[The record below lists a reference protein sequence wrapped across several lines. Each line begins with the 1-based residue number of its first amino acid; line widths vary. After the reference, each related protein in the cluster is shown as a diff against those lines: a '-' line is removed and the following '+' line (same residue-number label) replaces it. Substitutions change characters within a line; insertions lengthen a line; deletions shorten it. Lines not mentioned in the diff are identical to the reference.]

1 MFIFYLDY
9 KIIFLF
15 IILSTIKN
23 IFYYIMGASILPITV
38 YKGKIMLLFGKE
50 RDIDENPGWSD
61 FGGGTDKGETFI
73 QTAVREGG
81 EEMTGFL
88 GSSDDIKRLLNRFGT
103 FNVDYKSD
111 NGYGTY
117 RCHVFPIEYDEYLPY
132 YYNNNQRFLQKRLPS
147 SIIRDTKIFE
157 KTQIKWF
164 DINELAKRRSEFR
177 SFYRNI
183 IDLILENKT
192 GLEKFAKKCIKSKHN
207 VTRNIRNGQMK
218 KTKSRRRK

>member
-1 MFIFYLDY
+1 
-9 KIIFLF
+9 
-15 IILSTIKN
+15 
-23 IFYYIMGASILPITV
+23 MGASILPITV
-38 YKGKIMLLFGKE
+38 HNGKILLLFGKE

-61 FGGGTDKGETFI
+61 FGGGTDKGETFL

-88 GSSDDIKRLLNRFGT
+88 GSSEDIKRLLKRFGT
-103 FNVDYKSD
+103 FNLDFKSD
-111 NGYGTY
+111 SRYGTY
-117 RCHVFPIEYDEYLPY
+117 RCHIFPMEYDEYLQH
-132 YYNNNQRFLQKRLPS
+132 YYNNNQRFLQKRLPA

-177 SFYRNI
+177 GFYRNI

-192 GLEKFAKKCIKSKHN
+192 ELEQFARKCNVKKRVSKTR
-207 VTRNIRNGQMK
+207 VTRDRKNKM
-218 KTKSRRRK
+218 TRRASKI

>member
-1 MFIFYLDY
+1 
-9 KIIFLF
+9 
-15 IILSTIKN
+15 
-23 IFYYIMGASILPITV
+23 MGASILPITV
-38 YKGKIMLLFGKE
+38 HNGKILLLFGKE

-61 FGGGTDKGETFI
+61 FGGGTDKGETFLE
-73 QTAVREGG
+73 TAVREGG

-88 GSSDDIKRLLNRFGT
+88 GSSEDIKRLLKRFGT
-103 FNVDYKSD
+103 FNIDFKSD

-117 RCHVFPIEYDEYLPY
+117 RCHIFPIDYDEYLPH
-132 YYNNNQRFLQKRLPS
+132 YYNNNQRFLQKRLPA

-192 GLEKFAKKCIKSKHN
+192 DLEQFARKCNSKGKTTRVRRVQKNKITRRASKKI
-207 VTRNIRNGQMK
+207 
-218 KTKSRRRK
+218 